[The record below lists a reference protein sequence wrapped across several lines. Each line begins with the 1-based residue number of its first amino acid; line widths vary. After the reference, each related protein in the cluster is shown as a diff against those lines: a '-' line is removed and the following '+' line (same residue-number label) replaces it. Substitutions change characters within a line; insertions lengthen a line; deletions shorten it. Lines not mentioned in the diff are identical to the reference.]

1 MPGRNRTFGLNSLG
15 FLVVTLAAY
24 FSAVVTMGYML
35 NHIRLPRAVMLISLA
50 LAYLINGLVGYV
62 WARNGG
68 RLTKCLVYLASQI
81 IFGALLLFLARSPV
95 IMFALLPLAGQAVVL
110 VSRQL
115 ILGVCAVMWLSLVVP
130 MIVGSGWR
138 AAAVVGIF
146 FLAGIVFVVVV
157 TDLAV
162 REQRARNEVERLVSE
177 LKNANEQLRQY
188 ADQVAELATLKER
201 NRLAREIHDSLG
213 HYLTVIIVQLEAAM
227 AVFENDR
234 ERSLDGVSK
243 AQALA
248 QKGLTEVRGSVGAL
262 RASPGVSQS
271 LIDSLRNLFDECRAS
286 KLAIEFRLNGH
297 PRSLSP
303 SAELALYR
311 AAQEGLTNVRKHSHA
326 QAATVIL
333 NYAADSVS
341 LSIQDGGVGATN
353 PKQGYGL
360 IGMKERLQTLG
371 GELNITSAAN
381 RGFTLEVVL
390 PE

>member
-1 MPGRNRTFGLNSLG
+1 MPGRNRTFGLNSFG

-24 FSAVVTMGYML
+24 FSAAVTMGYML
-35 NHIRLPRAVMLISLA
+35 NNIRLPRAVMLISLA

-62 WARNGG
+62 WARNRGT
-68 RLTKCLVYLASQI
+68 LTKCLIYLVTQI
-81 IFGALLLFLARSPV
+81 FFGVSLLFLARSPV

-110 VSRQL
+110 LSRQL
-115 ILGVCAVMWLSLVVP
+115 MFGACAVMWLSLVVP

-177 LKNANEQLRQY
+177 LKDANERLRQY

-213 HYLTVIIVQLEAAM
+213 HYQTVIIVQLEAAM
-227 AVFENDR
+227 AVIENDR
-234 ERSLDGVSK
+234 ERSLDSLSK

-271 LIDSLRNLFDECRAS
+271 LIDSLHNLFDECRAS
-286 KLAIEFRLNGH
+286 ELAIEFRLHGP
-297 PRSLSP
+297 PRNLSP

-360 IGMKERLQTLG
+360 MGMKERLQTLG

-390 PE
+390 PG